1 MITSKLIYSLNRFK
15 YCCEVTYLAAL
26 NKTDMISEN
35 IEKALNAH
43 LVYELEASLQYLAMA
58 SWCETAGMDG
68 AASFFYGHA
77 HEENLHFIKL
87 FQYINEVNGKAIVPQ
102 LRQPNHKFDGIAAI
116 CEVAYKREQEVSKA
130 VYTLVELAKSEDDHV
145 TKEMLRFYVQEQR
158 EEETLFQK
166 VLDKIR
172 LIGTGSQSLYYIDK
186 ELGSLA
192 KPTPA
197 LPKDSE
203 A

>member
-1 MITSKLIYSLNRFK
+1 
-15 YCCEVTYLAAL
+15 
-26 NKTDMISEN
+26 MISKN
-35 IEKALNAH
+35 IENALNAH

-58 SWCETAGMDG
+58 SWCETMGMDG

-87 FQYINEVNGKAIVPQ
+87 FQYINEVNGKAIVPKVQ
-102 LRQPNHKFDGIAAI
+102 QPNHNFEGIAEI
-116 CEVAYKREQEVSKA
+116 CETAYKKEQEVSKA
-130 VYTLVELAKSEDDHV
+130 IYALVELAKSEDDHV
-145 TKEMLRFYVQEQR
+145 TTEMLRFFVQEQR

-166 VLDKIR
+166 VLDKIK
-172 LIGTGSQSLYYIDK
+172 LIGTGAQSLYYIDK
-186 ELGSLA
+186 ELGNLA

-197 LPKDSE
+197 IPGDSE